1 MYLKKIIILWIKK
14 KIYIYIYYC
23 SLGKMENGYIT
34 SWKLQKQSVTG
45 IMLRLA
51 ILRTELK

>member
-1 MYLKKIIILWIKK
+1 
-14 KIYIYIYYC
+14 
-23 SLGKMENGYIT
+23 MENGYIT